1 MIMAI
6 AVHDLPHCD
15 PIITHLADN
24 HEEFG
29 RRFYDEG
36 PFVHALFLHM
46 LAFVSRSRSR
56 LQLSV
61 LDLNFQIP
69 LILLLLFSITP
80 RIRIL
85 ITITNLH
92 ASIQPICRHTYKYI
106 LMRFSFLCLGY
117 VVSISIPSFHVVL
130 IHASSLC
137 TSAERRPPHVFECS
151 RHFRYSYFYR
161 FSPLRYSGSFL

>member
-1 MIMAI
+1 MAI

-15 PIITHLADN
+15 LIITHLADN
-24 HEEFG
+24 HEELG
-29 RRFYDEG
+29 RHFYDEG

-61 LDLNFQIP
+61 LDLKFQIP
-69 LILLLLFSITP
+69 LILLLLFGITP

-92 ASIQPICRHTYKYI
+92 ASIQSICRHTYMYI
-106 LMRFSFLCLGY
+106 LARFSFLWLGY
-117 VVSISIPSFHVVL
+117 VVSINIPSFHVVL
-130 IHASSLC
+130 THASPLC
-137 TSAERRPPHVFECS
+137 ISAERRPHTLSNALNIFVIRAFTA
-151 RHFRYSYFYR
+151 
-161 FSPLRYSGSFL
+161 SPSLRYSCSFV